1 MDEHKLADLFRDA
14 VRDAPPASFDE
25 GDVRAASQRA
35 TVRRRTALALGTSTA
50 AVVLVAGSAVGFG
63 VFGSP
68 DNSSNTTASAPA
80 AGDNT
85 PRMTPFDVPGPKVES
100 QSGDNPQATDH
111 GGLPPKSVPESSP
124 LQGGDLS
131 GSVSPRADGTPR
143 GCGPV
148 DRELAVALAGELPA
162 AAGHQPVPVDGT
174 CPTGSKAAGYVVRDG
189 QVGGLFWV
197 IVVPKS
203 SKNEA
208 QSAELD
214 TTPGSRVASLVAQSG
229 STLYVVSEPAQ
240 GSSVPPFG
248 SQVDAVAGKLAG
260 KY

>member
-1 MDEHKLADLFRDA
+1 VDEHKLADLFRDA

-35 TVRRRTALALGTSTA
+35 TARRQTALALGTGTA
-50 AVVLVAGSAVGFG
+50 AVVLAAGTAVGFG
-63 VFGSP
+63 VLGSA
-68 DNSSNTTASAPA
+68 DQNSNTSASAPVA
-80 AGDNT
+80 DNA
-85 PRMTPFDVPGPKVES
+85 PRMTPFDVPGPKAES
-100 QSGDNPQATDH
+100 QPGDNPQSTEH

-131 GSVSPRADGTPR
+131 GSVSPRADSTR
-143 GCGPV
+143 IGCGPV

-189 QVGGLFWV
+189 QVSGLFSV

-203 SKNEA
+203 GNNEA
-208 QSAELD
+208 QSAELG
-214 TTPGSRVASLVAQSG
+214 TMPGSRVTSLVTQSG
-229 STLYVVSEPAQ
+229 NTLYVVSEPAR

-248 SQVDAVAGKLAG
+248 SQVDTVAGKLAG